1 MRAKAPLHLTGITSV
16 DNLKE
21 ATIYF
26 YLVIYN
32 YIYILI
38 VESVIDYVFNF
49 CLFVTSLLLILNQLG
64 LTEQIFLMVLHSG
77 SQPVN

>member
-1 MRAKAPLHLTGITSV
+1 
-16 DNLKE
+16 
-21 ATIYF
+21 
-26 YLVIYN
+26 
-32 YIYILI
+32 LI